1 MARFMFKVSYSKE
14 GMQGVI
20 KEGAANRKTFIEKMA
35 AEMGGSISSFDFA
48 FGDTDAYVIAEME
61 DQVTAAAVATAV
73 AASGAGTIARSGST
87 RRIGRPAPERPRAPS
102 PSLPLRV
109 RHLT

>member
-48 FGDTDAYVIAEME
+48 FGDTDAYVISEMP
-61 DQVTAAAVATAV
+61 DQINAAAVATAV
-73 AASGAGTIARSGST
+73 AASGAASIETVVLISADDVDRAIAKH
-87 RRIGRPAPERPRAPS
+87 APYRAPGA
-102 PSLPLRV
+102 
-109 RHLT
+109 

>member
-73 AASGAGTIARSGST
+73 AASGAGTIETVVLLSADDVDRA
-87 RRIGRPAPERPRAPS
+87 IWKHAPYRAPGA
-102 PSLPLRV
+102 
-109 RHLT
+109 

>member
-20 KEGAANRKTFIEKMA
+20 REGAANRKTFIEKMA

-48 FGDTDAYVIAEME
+48 FGDTDAYVIAEMP
-61 DQVTAAAVATAV
+61 DQITAAAVATAV
-73 AASGAGTIARSGST
+73 AASGAASIETVVLLSADDVDRA
-87 RRIGRPAPERPRAPS
+87 IGKHAPYRAPGA
-102 PSLPLRV
+102 
-109 RHLT
+109 

>member
-1 MARFMFKVSYSKE
+1 MARFMYKVSYSKE

-48 FGDTDAYVIAEME
+48 FGDTDAYVIAEMA
-61 DQVTAAAVATAV
+61 DQITAAAVATAV
-73 AASGAGTIARSGST
+73 AASGAGSIETVVLLSADDVDRAIEKH
-87 RRIGRPAPERPRAPS
+87 APYRAPGA
-102 PSLPLRV
+102 
-109 RHLT
+109 

>member
-20 KEGAANRKTFIEKMA
+20 KEGAVNRKTFIEKMA

-61 DQVTAAAVATAV
+61 DQITAAAVATAV
-73 AASGAGTIARSGST
+73 AASGAGSIETVVLLSADDVDRA
-87 RRIGRPAPERPRAPS
+87 IGKHAPYRAPGA
-102 PSLPLRV
+102 
-109 RHLT
+109 